1 MSTAK
6 AKHQAQ
12 NQRQV
17 NNVTPLISH
26 AFAPVQNAAVASFL
40 SLTTSYLYIV
50 EGSFPNKVHV
60 LLSGVCW
67 KRRPGHC
74 GLPPSQ
80 PCNPSAL
87 HPF

>member
-12 NQRQV
+12 NKRQV
-17 NNVTPLISH
+17 NNFTPLISY
-26 AFAPVQNAAVASFL
+26 AFAPVQNAVVGIFL

-50 EGSFPNKVHV
+50 EGSFPNKVPV
-60 LLSGVCW
+60 LLSGVCR

-74 GLPPSQ
+74 GLPRAQ
-80 PCNPSAL
+80 PCNQSAL

>member
-17 NNVTPLISH
+17 NNVTPLISR
-26 AFAPVQNAAVASFL
+26 AFAPVQNGVVASFL
-40 SLTTSYLYIV
+40 SLTTYYLYIV
-50 EGSFPNKVHV
+50 EGSFPKRVHV